1 MGDAERDEL
10 TDLTRRGFDALERR
24 DLDEVRPLIRPDAE
38 FHFLLA
44 ASEGRFYRGIEGLEQ
59 YVRDLEEAFETVERE
74 TLTME
79 RVAESVIVVSIRVR
93 AVGRGSGIEI
103 DDVVFWAVMWF
114 EDGRVRRMESFR
126 DRDSAY
132 AAARE

>member
-10 TDLTRRGFDALERR
+10 IDLARRGSDALERG
-24 DLDEVRPLIRPDAE
+24 DLDAVRPLIRPDAE
-38 FHFLLA
+38 FHFQLA

-79 RVAESVIVVSIRVR
+79 RVAESVVVVSIRVR

-114 EDGRVRRMESFR
+114 EDGLVRRMESFR